1 MRDKIVLRK
10 RAVPKVVTLSNG
22 IAFTARYERI
32 SRKQLPRNIRVK
44 NVRNIGPRRKN
55 RGILSLDDIDKIQKI
70 TRKMQ
75 VRFNKSLP
83 VLQRM
88 RNNNKRRQSGKG
100 VGENLAKLGFEM
112 GSKALNSSFG
122 RLLINKGI
130 DNIPNIFKYGVSK

>member
-1 MRDKIVLRK
+1 
-10 RAVPKVVTLSNG
+10 
-22 IAFTARYERI
+22 
-32 SRKQLPRNIRVK
+32 
-44 NVRNIGPRRKN
+44 
-55 RGILSLDDIDKIQKI
+55 
-70 TRKMQ
+70 MQ

-122 RLLINKGI
+122 RRLINKGI